1 MSALDV
7 TQADLLRVLREVA
20 SRPAV
25 DRAVRARANE
35 VAAAIEG
42 EGRGASAR
50 VVRRGVSDYSVVVS
64 APNLL
69 AREFGDAGGAPDP
82 VIGPAIQRLA
92 SREG

>member
-1 MSALDV
+1 MRALDL
-7 TQADLLRVLREVA
+7 TQADLLRALRQVA

-25 DRAVRARANE
+25 DRVVRARADE

-42 EGRGASAR
+42 EGQGASAR
-50 VVRRGVSDYSVVVS
+50 VVRRGAGDYSVVVS

-69 AREFGDAGGAPDP
+69 AREFGGAGVAPDP